1 MLRGTTSERI
11 FAEFVTGDYFTT
23 LGLQAARGRF
33 FDLHE
38 DAVPGRDAVAV
49 MAFGAWQRRF
59 GGDPTVVGRAIDLNG
74 IALTVVGIAPEG
86 FLGSTR
92 CSGRTCGSLDDDWAG
107 RPGVNPRLA
116 D

>member
-92 CSGRTCGSLDDDWAG
+92 CSGRTCGS
-107 RPGVNPRLA
+107 PR
-116 D
+116 